1 MAKPMST
8 PITLASTK
16 PLKSRLPSTD
26 QSASAPVAIPRR
38 VPRTAM
44 RAARTMTAKE
54 RAKPARNLA
63 TTTRD
68 RRGSSVKVTRPL
80 RWLASLVT
88 SMMMRIGM
96 K

>member
-1 MAKPMST
+1 M
-8 PITLASTK
+8 
-16 PLKSRLPSTD
+16 
-26 QSASAPVAIPRR
+26 SAPVTDPSS
-38 VPRTAM
+38 VPAYASTNASTITI
-44 RAARTMTAKE
+44 AA

-63 TTTRD
+63 RTTRG

-88 SMMMRIGM
+88 SMITRIGM

>member
-1 MAKPMST
+1 
-8 PITLASTK
+8 
-16 PLKSRLPSTD
+16 
-26 QSASAPVAIPRR
+26 
-38 VPRTAM
+38 M
-44 RAARTMTAKE
+44 RAARTITANA

-68 RRGSSVKVTRPL
+68 RRGSSVNVTSPL